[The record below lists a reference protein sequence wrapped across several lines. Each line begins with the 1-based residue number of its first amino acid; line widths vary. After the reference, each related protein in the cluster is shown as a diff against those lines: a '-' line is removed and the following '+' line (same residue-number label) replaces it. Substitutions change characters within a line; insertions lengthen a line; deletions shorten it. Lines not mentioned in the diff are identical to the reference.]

1 MKAEDWMKS
10 TKRERAATWT
20 TTAAATAAAVLL
32 SLLCCT
38 PQARAQAAATRILGT
53 VSAISGDTLTVK
65 PAQGDARQIEVPS
78 TAQLERIEPGQTNL
92 SAAVAMQFS
101 ELAVGDRVLVNVD
114 PNSTG
119 ATPQAVRVIAIKAED
134 VAKKQQDET
143 QAWQRGAGGLVKS
156 VDTAGG
162 TIILSSGAGAAARTI
177 TIHVTQSTI
186 LKRYAPGSV
195 NFAEAQ
201 AGPIAAIQP
210 GDQLRARGQKNADG
224 SEMTADEVVSGGFRN
239 ISGTI
244 LSLDAST
251 STIVVKDL
259 ATKKPVTVHM
269 GAEVQMRKLSDRAAQ
284 FLAARLNGQAGGGRP
299 SGGQAGGGQTGG
311 GQSGGDQANGGGAQ
325 RGAGDPQQ
333 MLSRADVIHFSDLQ
347 KGEAVMLVST
357 QGASEVTAITV
368 LAGVEPLLEAPASQD
383 LLANWSMNS
392 SAPEDAGQ

>member
-1 MKAEDWMKS
+1 MKS
-10 TKRERAATWT
+10 GKRERAATL
-20 TTAAATAAAVLL
+20 AATALL
-32 SLLCCT
+32 SLLLWT
-38 PQARAQAAATRILGT
+38 PQARAQAAATRFLGT

-65 PAQGDARQIEVPS
+65 PTQGDERQVEVPS

-119 ATPQAVRVIAIKAED
+119 STPQALRVIAIKAED

-156 VDTAGG
+156 VDTASG
-162 TIILSSGAGAAARTI
+162 TVVLSSGAGAGARTV
-177 TIHVTQSTI
+177 TIHVTQSTL

-201 AGPIAAIQP
+201 TAPIATIQP
-210 GDQLRARGQKNADG
+210 GDQLRARGQKNADA
-224 SEMTADEVVSGGFRN
+224 SEMTADEVVSGSFRN

-244 LSLDAST
+244 VSIDASN
-251 STIVVKDL
+251 STMVVRDL

-284 FLAARLNGQAGGGRP
+284 FLAARLNGQAAG
-299 SGGQAGGGQTGG
+299 SGQAGQAGGVHSGQAGS
-311 GQSGGDQANGGGAQ
+311 GQSGGEQGNGGGAQ
-325 RGAGDPQQ
+325 RGGGDPQQ
-333 MLSRADVIHFSDLQ
+333 MLSRADVIHLSDLA

-357 QGASEVTAITV
+357 QGASDVTAITV